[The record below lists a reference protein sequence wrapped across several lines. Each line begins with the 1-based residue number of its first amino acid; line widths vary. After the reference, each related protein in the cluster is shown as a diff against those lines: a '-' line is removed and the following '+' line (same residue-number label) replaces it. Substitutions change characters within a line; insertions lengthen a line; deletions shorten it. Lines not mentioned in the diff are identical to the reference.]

1 VIEAPSLALIETLH
15 AEGVRVIAHDM
26 RAMEAALRV
35 AGDLF
40 TPAATVDDCIQ
51 LSSVVVLLKRDWAY
65 IDAIVGYR
73 GNHEKV
79 VVDCWR
85 ALDPHA
91 VAQNV
96 KVVKFGFWDAASQ
109 N

>member
-1 VIEAPSLALIETLH
+1 MRI
-15 AEGVRVIAHDM
+15 IAYDV
-26 RAMEAALRV
+26 RAMKAALRE

-40 TPAATVDDCIQ
+40 TPVATVDDCIQ
-51 LSSVVVLLKRDWAY
+51 LSSVVVLLNRDPAY

-85 ALDPHA
+85 ALDPQA
-91 VAQNV
+91 VAHNV

-109 N
+109 Y